1 MKPGL
6 VKSIRKIYTE
16 MGGAFPSYSYLYFL
30 FKPPAISL
38 RV

>member
-1 MKPGL
+1 MKPEL
-6 VKSIRKIYTE
+6 VKSIREMYIE

-30 FKPPAISL
+30 FKPPAIFL